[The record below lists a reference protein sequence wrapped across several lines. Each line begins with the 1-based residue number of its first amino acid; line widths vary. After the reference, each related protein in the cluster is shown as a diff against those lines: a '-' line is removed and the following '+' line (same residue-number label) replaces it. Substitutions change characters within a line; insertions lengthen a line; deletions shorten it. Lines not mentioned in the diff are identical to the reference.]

1 MIGLIIYLIFVVIN
15 IIIGSI
21 LTYIDYNKRVPITV
35 GIVGIILSF
44 VIFSIFGTVWLI
56 VCTFNK
62 YSGVV
67 IWQKKNK

>member
-1 MIGLIIYLIFVVIN
+1 MIVLIIYLIFVVIN

-21 LTYIDYNKRVPITV
+21 LTYIDYNKGVPITV
-35 GIVGIILSF
+35 GIIGIILSF
-44 VIFSIFGTVWLI
+44 VIFSIFGTAWLI

-62 YSGVV
+62 YSEVV